1 MKEQDDASPRPV
13 LEQVYLIERDTGLL
27 CRILGMYAARGI
39 DVRRADYAY
48 AASDVMTLKVAAATE
63 TGNTAEALRILV
75 AKAATLVGVIAAAEQ
90 PSAGLPHAGAR
101 RREGAQASRTVGMAV
116 DADRLPR
123 QVARGR

>member
-1 MKEQDDASPRPV
+1 MKEQDDALPRPV

-75 AKAATLVGVIAAAEQ
+75 ANAATLVGVIAAAEQ
-90 PSAGLPHAGAR
+90 PSSALPAR
-101 RREGAQASRTVGMAV
+101 FAV
-116 DADRLPR
+116 A
-123 QVARGR
+123 ARGA